1 MIRLDLIRKAF
12 DNAMLAQMKE
22 LLPGT
27 PDQFVWLGLNV
38 SSKPDL
44 SKLHIITGFNPG
56 ESSTQELGGPG
67 SLAIRD
73 GVYIITQSLPQGMNV
88 DEAWRIAGG
97 LEGYFW
103 QYTGGTPFTAGE
115 CAVWCNTPYTANRG
129 TEPDQGRYL
138 ISTTIPWYT
147 AYSGGAKE

>member
-27 PDQFVWLGLNV
+27 PTPFVWLGLNV
-38 SSKPDL
+38 SSTPDL

-88 DEAWRIAGG
+88 DEAWRIASG
-97 LEGYFW
+97 LVSYFW
-103 QYTGGTPFTAGE
+103 QFIGETPFYTGE
-115 CAVWCNTPYTANRG
+115 CCVWLDVPSTANRG
-129 TEPDQGRYL
+129 TDPDQGRYL

>member
-27 PDQFVWLGLNV
+27 PTPFVWLGLNV
-38 SSKPDL
+38 SSTPDL

-88 DEAWRIAGG
+88 DEAWRIASG
-97 LEGYFW
+97 LESYFW
-103 QYTGGTPFTAGE
+103 QFIRETPFYTGE
-115 CAVWCNTPYTANRG
+115 CCVWLDVPSTANRG
-129 TEPDQGRYL
+129 TDPDQGRYL
-138 ISTTIPWYT
+138 ISTTLSLIHI
-147 AYSGGAKE
+147 

>member
-27 PDQFVWLGLNV
+27 PTPFVWLGLNV
-38 SSKPDL
+38 SSTPDL

-67 SLAIRD
+67 SLAIRE

-88 DEAWRIAGG
+88 DEAWRIASG
-97 LEGYFW
+97 LESYFW
-103 QYTGGTPFTAGE
+103 QFIRETPFYTGE
-115 CAVWCNTPYTANRG
+115 CCVWLDVPSTANRG
-129 TEPDQGRYL
+129 TDPDQGRYL
-138 ISTTIPWYT
+138 ISTIIPWYT

>member
-12 DNAMLAQMKE
+12 DNAMLEQMKK

-27 PDQFVWLGLNV
+27 PTQFVWLGLNV
-38 SSKPDL
+38 SSTPDL

-88 DEAWRIAGG
+88 DEAWRIASG
-97 LEGYFW
+97 LESYFW
-103 QYTGGTPFTAGE
+103 QFIRETPFYTGE
-115 CAVWCNTPYTANRG
+115 CRVWLDVPSTANRE
-129 TEPDQGRYL
+129 TDPDQGRYL
-138 ISTTIPWYT
+138 ISTTIPRNT

>member
-27 PDQFVWLGLNV
+27 PTPFVWLGLNV
-38 SSKPDL
+38 SSTPDL

-88 DEAWRIAGG
+88 DEAWRIASG
-97 LEGYFW
+97 LESYFW
-103 QYTGGTPFTAGE
+103 QFIRETPFYTGE
-115 CAVWCNTPYTANRG
+115 CCVWLDVPSTANRG
-129 TEPDQGRYL
+129 TDPDQGRYL
-138 ISTTIPWYT
+138 ISTTSPWYT

>member
-27 PDQFVWLGLNV
+27 PTPFVWLGLNV
-38 SSKPDL
+38 SSTPDL

-88 DEAWRIAGG
+88 DEAWRIASG
-97 LEGYFW
+97 LEGYF
-103 QYTGGTPFTAGE
+103 G
-115 CAVWCNTPYTANRG
+115 
-129 TEPDQGRYL
+129 
-138 ISTTIPWYT
+138 S
-147 AYSGGAKE
+147 S